1 MKDDRVF
8 VVTVS
13 WEWEGEMIIT
23 ATVDEAA
30 ARKAWRSTCEGDG
43 VWLRT
48 FDAGGGEVG
57 TGELRFP

>member
-1 MKDDRVF
+1 MKVY

-30 ARKAWRSTCEGDG
+30 AREVWRSTCEGDG
-43 VWLRT
+43 VWFRT
-48 FDAGGGEVG
+48 FDPEGGEVG
-57 TGELRFP
+57 HGECRFP